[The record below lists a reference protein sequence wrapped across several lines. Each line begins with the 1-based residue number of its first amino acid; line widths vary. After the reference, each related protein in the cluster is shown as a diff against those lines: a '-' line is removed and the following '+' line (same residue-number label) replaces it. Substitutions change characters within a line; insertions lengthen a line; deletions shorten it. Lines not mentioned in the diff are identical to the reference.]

1 MRTRILKFPT
11 LSGFALALALTC
23 TASLAAGNA
32 IVKAKVDPVP
42 LYATAGGAASVSKLP
57 ASKLPLEVRA
67 VSGDFLRV
75 NVDGRDFW
83 IDSMDVQTSQKVV
96 AGCSAVNV
104 PNTRVAGEMG
114 AGSDRCK

>member
-42 LYATAGGAASVSKLP
+42 LYAAAGDAASVSKLP
-57 ASKLPLEVRA
+57 ASKLPLEVRE
-67 VSGDFLRV
+67 VSGEFLRV

-104 PNTRVAGEMG
+104 HNVEVAGTLG
-114 AGSDRCK
+114 ASTDRCK